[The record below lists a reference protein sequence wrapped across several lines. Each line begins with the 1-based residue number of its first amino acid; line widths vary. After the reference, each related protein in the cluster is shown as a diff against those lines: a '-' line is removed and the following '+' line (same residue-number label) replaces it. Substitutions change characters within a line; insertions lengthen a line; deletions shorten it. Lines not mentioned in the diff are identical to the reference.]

1 MDGALRGYIAGLV
14 FVSTV
19 VTVVLTVGSGLHAR
33 PTPSTDD
40 EATQPS
46 HQPSHHNGPTL
57 ARRMRRA
64 PV

>member
-19 VTVVLTVGSGLHAR
+19 VTVVLTVGSGLRAR

-46 HQPSHHNGPTL
+46 HHKGPTL